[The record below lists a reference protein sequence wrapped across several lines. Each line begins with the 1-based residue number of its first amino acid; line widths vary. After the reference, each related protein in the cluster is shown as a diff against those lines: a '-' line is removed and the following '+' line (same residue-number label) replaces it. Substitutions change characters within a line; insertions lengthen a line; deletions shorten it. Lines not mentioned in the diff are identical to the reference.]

1 MSVESTPVADPTAS
15 QGAQGPNAAEL
26 AFAFNVAA
34 DEDPNQPIDVKQEEA
49 ALLEAEQDDN
59 AATEQPSE
67 VGVASGSSNA
77 AKRKKQK
84 SKLAKKLK
92 QKLQPSTSNAEATT
106 VSADPDEPVPD
117 QVFQALKA
125 QVEQEHGSSAA
136 NKLTPEMIS
145 MLLKKAKLDD
155 VARGKAGI
163 GGTNKKYALEIHS
176 KASLML

>member
-1 MSVESTPVADPTAS
+1 MSVESTSVADPTAS

-59 AATEQPSE
+59 ATEQLPE
-67 VGVASGSSNA
+67 AGVAPGSSNA

-92 QKLQPSTSNAEATT
+92 QKFQPSTSNADATT
-106 VSADPDEPVPD
+106 VSADTDEPVPD
-117 QVFQALKA
+117 QMFQALKA

-163 GGTNKKYALEIHS
+163 GGTNKKYALEIYS
-176 KASLML
+176 RPSLML